1 MATEHNKKRRRT
13 VSLNLENLLTS
24 SENDSVI
31 GKSDLMQYQKA
42 LAELDLKELLA
53 NDLDEEM
60 ILLCVVAKIGFLNAV
75 LLKNC
80 INQVP
85 GAMLTHRRKYI
96 ITEFNRLSTKR
107 IEKVEEYIDL
117 MMSCCPNIVSETSKP
132 KMQRYCRLFMYTL
145 IPNLILYTYLDFW
158 YHLPHHASVV
168 PMH

>member
-1 MATEHNKKRRRT
+1 MATEHNNKRRRT

-117 MMSCCPNIVSETSKP
+117 MMSEHCSLEMSSNNLLRVSLIIIV
-132 KMQRYCRLFMYTL
+132 YLAFVL
-145 IPNLILYTYLDFW
+145 LILCYL
-158 YHLPHHASVV
+158 V
-168 PMH
+168 PPL